1 MVTVTVVGFDI
12 GLVVVKVAVLS
23 VVLYDTLPAITLP
36 LASFTMIFVVEIVDV
51 FIALLKAITMLVLDD
66 EIETEAP
73 SAGVVEVTLGGAVV
87 VKLNA

>member
-1 MVTVTVVGFDI
+1 
-12 GLVVVKVAVLS
+12 
-23 VVLYDTLPAITLP
+23 
-36 LASFTMIFVVEIVDV
+36 MIFVVEIVDV